1 MTLPSQDRS
10 YRAARCHLRW
20 STPRCAPSSAP
31 GFGSALALW
40 FDTFV
45 LALQSARSPRTH
57 GELLSPTDPAPGRTH
72 GRGASP
78 CAELRLSFVCPTLDT
93 LRMSS
98 TPSLLCY
105 VLCVRGSVGTG
116 SLPPFWLWTRRRVT
130 ASSSPCF
137 ARIKTSFEPWSA
149 AHLPPPFRYS
159 CEFRGLS
166 GVQGG

>member
-1 MTLPSQDRS
+1 MHPSGAAPAQPLSPRQGPQLRTILMRRTVAVYYPPAPPPTQRLFPRTFQRQNYGHRTTSSTSMTLPSQDRS

-20 STPRCAPSSAP
+20 CTPRCAPSSAP
-31 GFGSALALW
+31 SFGSALALW

-98 TPSLLCY
+98 TPSLLCVMCY
-105 VLCVRGSVGTG
+105 V
-116 SLPPFWLWTRRRVT
+116 
-130 ASSSPCF
+130 
-137 ARIKTSFEPWSA
+137 
-149 AHLPPPFRYS
+149 
-159 CEFRGLS
+159 
-166 GVQGG
+166 